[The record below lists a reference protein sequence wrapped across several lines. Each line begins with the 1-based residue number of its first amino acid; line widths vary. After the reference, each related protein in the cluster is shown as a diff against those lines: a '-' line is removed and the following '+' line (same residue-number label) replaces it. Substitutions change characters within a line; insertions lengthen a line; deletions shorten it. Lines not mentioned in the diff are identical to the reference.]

1 MAENN
6 KKNRGTIY
14 VPLQDVL
21 MVFFAGVALLFLIII
36 LLCFIHK
43 FQKKPEDVIDLINL
57 ENTFTSYVF
66 LGGIFTMFLFLLCVL
81 FRCVARLN
89 NPDVISVTLEY
100 VDSHGKLVSM
110 TKVIDKKNKDEKKL
124 KARRFQ
130 KLSQLDETY
139 PKKERVVP
147 TQGLTLEYICR
158 RFRSYASRI
167 EGNPLYYSIQ
177 DIRRFITSLGCT
189 KILILQG
196 MSGTGKTSLPVAWG
210 RFTGVQT
217 TVIPV
222 QPMWKERSDLIG
234 YYNEFTG
241 KFNESMLLEKLYEA
255 NKTNKMFLIVLDE
268 MNIARVEYYFAEFLS
283 LLELPTVKE
292 RILEVTT
299 IVSKKDPKEL
309 KNGNLIL
316 PNNVTFIGTANN
328 DDSTFAI
335 SDKVYDRSMI
345 MNLDYR
351 CEPFVG
357 EDDFEPITISQDLFT
372 ELVNKAKRE
381 YALTKRGRN
390 RIKEFD
396 NFLTKTFSVT
406 FGNRIRRQ
414 IEQYVPIYIACGGTE
429 TEALDDLLAKKV
441 LRKLE
446 STNPLVLKNKSEE
459 LIAKINEIFG
469 QDEMEVCIA
478 TIRKLIM
485 NV

>member
-110 TKVIDKKNKDEKKL
+110 TKVLDKKDKDEKKL

-130 KLSQLDETY
+130 KLSQLDEAY

-196 MSGTGKTSLPVAWG
+196 MSGTGKTSLPKIFLEAIYGNCEIIEVESSWRDKNELLG
-210 RFTGVQT
+210 FYNDFSKVYSPKKFTRALYKAALNPN
-217 TVIPV
+217 VIT
-222 QPMWKERSDLIG
+222 
-234 YYNEFTG
+234 F
-241 KFNESMLLEKLYEA
+241 
-255 NKTNKMFLIVLDE
+255 IVLDE
-268 MNIARVEYYFAEFLS
+268 MNLKEKNPFIYNIIIS
-283 LLELPTVKE
+283 LCQDKQ
-292 RILEVTT
+292 ILEKGGIAAEDLIYY
-299 IVSKKDPKEL
+299 IVKH
-309 KNGNLIL
+309 
-316 PNNVTFIGTANN
+316 
-328 DDSTFAI
+328 
-335 SDKVYDRSMI
+335 
-345 MNLDYR
+345 
-351 CEPFVG
+351 
-357 EDDFEPITISQDLFT
+357 
-372 ELVNKAKRE
+372 
-381 YALTKRGRN
+381 
-390 RIKEFD
+390 
-396 NFLTKTFSVT
+396 
-406 FGNRIRRQ
+406 
-414 IEQYVPIYIACGGTE
+414 
-429 TEALDDLLAKKV
+429 
-441 LRKLE
+441 
-446 STNPLVLKNKSEE
+446 
-459 LIAKINEIFG
+459 
-469 QDEMEVCIA
+469 
-478 TIRKLIM
+478 
-485 NV
+485 